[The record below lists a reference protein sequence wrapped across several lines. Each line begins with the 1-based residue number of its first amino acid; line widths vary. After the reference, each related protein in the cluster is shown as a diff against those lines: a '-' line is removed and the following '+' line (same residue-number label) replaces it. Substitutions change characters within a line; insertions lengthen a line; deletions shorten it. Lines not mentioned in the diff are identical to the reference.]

1 MPHDRRDIE
10 QTLHNSEERVRL
22 IVDSSLDAVVTIDE
36 QGQITGW
43 DPQAEVIFRQAARGG
58 HASSACR
65 ADHSAWLRHL
75 PVVILTTSA
84 EEQEIPKMYK
94 LRCSS
99 YIVKP
104 VDFDQFRRVIRLI
117 SEYWFTVVVLP
128 ELPLRA
134 HAGEAPK
141 RTEADGPAP
150 MAAFD

>member
-1 MPHDRRDIE
+1 M
-10 QTLHNSEERVRL
+10 
-22 IVDSSLDAVVTIDE
+22 TIDE

-128 ELPLRA
+128 EEVWR
-134 HAGEAPK
+134 G
-141 RTEADGPAP
+141 
-150 MAAFD
+150 